1 MTPKN
6 TRFSRSVTD
15 HFHGFLKPY
24 GTISPDFSNR
34 DGPFSE
40 VFANR
45 DRQFP
50 EVFTTRDGPFSRF
63 SRLVTDPAPDFLDL
77 CAGLL
82 TGPST
87 GRGREAAPSL
97 SFSYIRVE
105 SKRGASS
112 RAGSNRGGGPLR
124 VGAETV
130 RRGEIQTPGEIT
142 SCGETAKRG
151 EIVSNLI
158 TTARDVCPLYN
169 PIPVCSIEGA
179 YRVGLVFA

>member
-1 MTPKN
+1 MHSGAPRMTCNQGRHRRGPTMTPKKA
-6 TRFSRSVTD
+6 RFSRSVTD

-24 GTISPDFSNR
+24 GTVSPDFSNR
-34 DGPFSE
+34 DRPFPE
-40 VFANR
+40 VFAN
-45 DRQFP
+45 
-50 EVFTTRDGPFSRF
+50 RDGPFSRF

-77 CAGLL
+77 CTGLL
-82 TGPST
+82 TGPSA

-105 SKRGASS
+105 SKRGASG

-124 VGAETV
+124 VGAETETV
-130 RRGEIQTPGEIT
+130 RRGE
-142 SCGETAKRG
+142 TARRG

-169 PIPVCSIEGA
+169 PIPVCAIEGA
-179 YRVGLVFA
+179 YRAALAFA

>member
-1 MTPKN
+1 MTCNQGRHRRGPTMTPKN
-6 TRFSRSVTD
+6 ARFSRSVTD
-15 HFHGFLKPY
+15 HFHDFLKPH
-24 GTISPDFSNR
+24 GTVSPDFSN
-34 DGPFSE
+34 
-40 VFANR
+40 
-45 DRQFP
+45 
-50 EVFTTRDGPFSRF
+50 RDGPFSRF

-77 CAGLL
+77 CTGLL

-124 VGAETV
+124 VGAETETV
-130 RRGEIQTPGEIT
+130 RRGETMTSGEIATPGEIT
-142 SCGETAKRG
+142 SCGETARRG